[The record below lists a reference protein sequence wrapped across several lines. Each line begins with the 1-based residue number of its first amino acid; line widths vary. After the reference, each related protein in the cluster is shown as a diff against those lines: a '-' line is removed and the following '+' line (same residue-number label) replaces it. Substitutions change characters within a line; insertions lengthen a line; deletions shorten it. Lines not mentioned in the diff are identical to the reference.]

1 MFIRPH
7 LINSFAVRL
16 ERSQSTDL
24 EMWRGIMSGEPLS
37 GLMSVTKRDRMGL
50 TAYQFPGKVHIDHYV
65 LVALSLHYPIT

>member
-1 MFIRPH
+1 
-7 LINSFAVRL
+7 
-16 ERSQSTDL
+16 
-24 EMWRGIMSGEPLS
+24 MSGEPLS